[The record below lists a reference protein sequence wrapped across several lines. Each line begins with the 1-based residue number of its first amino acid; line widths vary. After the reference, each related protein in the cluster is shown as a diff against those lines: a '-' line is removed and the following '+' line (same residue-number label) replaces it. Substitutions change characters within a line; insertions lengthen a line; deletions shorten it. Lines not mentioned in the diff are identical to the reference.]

1 MKETDSSSPDD
12 RTNDT
17 MKIKEWMGTLG
28 SKSRGGFTMANK
40 VLLVDDEENIV
51 DVCSRY
57 LVREGFEVSIA
68 YNGKQALQR
77 YKAFHP
83 DIVILDIMMPEMD
96 GWQVAEM
103 IREDHDTPII
113 MLTALGQE
121 KDRIYGLT
129 LGADDYITKPFS
141 PRELL
146 LRVKNVL
153 RRTNSASDRKE
164 EVLKWKGL
172 LVDRTK
178 RKVVAGGNEVE
189 MTVKEFEL
197 LSLLAQ
203 HPSQVFSKSQ
213 LIETLW
219 GYEFLGDANTINVH
233 IRRLREKIEVDPS
246 NPHWIKTVWGIGYKF
261 EGGQQDED

>member
-1 MKETDSSSPDD
+1 
-12 RTNDT
+12 
-17 MKIKEWMGTLG
+17 
-28 SKSRGGFTMANK
+28 MAGK
-40 VLLVDDEENIV
+40 VLIVDDEENIV

-57 LVREGFEVSIA
+57 LVREGYEVSAAI
-68 YNGKQALQR
+68 NGKEALQQ
-77 YKAFHP
+77 YDAFHP

-96 GWQVAEM
+96 GWKVAEK

-153 RRTNSASDRKE
+153 RRTHSSSERKE
-164 EVLKWKGL
+164 DILTWDGL
-172 LVDRTK
+172 LIDRTK
-178 RKVVAGGNEVE
+178 RKVIAGRNEVE

-197 LSLLAQ
+197 LLLLAK

-219 GYEFLGDANTINVH
+219 GYEYLGDANTINVH

-246 NPHWIKTVWGIGYKF
+246 DPKWIKTVWGIGYKF
-261 EGGQQDED
+261 EGEQHDED

>member
-1 MKETDSSSPDD
+1 
-12 RTNDT
+12 
-17 MKIKEWMGTLG
+17 
-28 SKSRGGFTMANK
+28 MANK

-57 LVREGFEVSIA
+57 LVREGYEVSTA
-68 YNGKQALQR
+68 FNGKEAIER
-77 YKAFHP
+77 YETFHP
-83 DIVILDIMMPEMD
+83 DIVVLDIMMPEMD
-96 GWQVAEM
+96 GWQVAEK

-129 LGADDYITKPFS
+129 IGADDYVTKPFS

-153 RRTNSASDRKE
+153 RRTYSAPAKDERG
-164 EVLKWKGL
+164 EVLTWSGL
-172 LVDRTK
+172 LIDRNK
-178 RKVVAGGNEVE
+178 RKVIAGGQEVE

-219 GYEFLGDANTINVH
+219 GYEYLGDANTINVH
-233 IRRLREKIEVDPS
+233 IRRLREKIEEDASEPK
-246 NPHWIKTVWGIGYKF
+246 WIKTVWGIGYKF
-261 EGGQQDED
+261 EGNQSYEN